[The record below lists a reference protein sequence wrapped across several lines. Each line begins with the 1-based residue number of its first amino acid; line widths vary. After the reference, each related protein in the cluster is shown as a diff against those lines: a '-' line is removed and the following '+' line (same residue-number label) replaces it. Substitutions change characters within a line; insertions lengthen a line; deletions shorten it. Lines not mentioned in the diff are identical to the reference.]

1 MKKFIA
7 AAAIALLTLAGCAED
22 EAEWQFE
29 GAIEVTNAYVR
40 ATDEMS
46 EMMGML
52 MTGAFMD
59 IKNNSDEDVTLVAG
73 TAEIAEVVEI
83 HEVVDGVMRQK
94 EGGVMIPAGGT
105 HMLKPGGD
113 HVMLMDL
120 TGELEPGTEVRFTLE
135 FSNGEIVEVL
145 APVKVVNLEQE
156 HYDESNSDH
165 SGM

>member
-1 MKKFIA
+1 MKKLIA
-7 AAAIALLTLAGCAED
+7 AAAVAILSLAGCAED
-22 EAEWQFE
+22 ESQIQFE

-40 ATDEMS
+40 ATDDMS

-73 TAEIAEVVEI
+73 TAEVAGVVEI
-83 HEVVDGVMRQK
+83 HEVVDGVMRKK

-105 HMLKPGGD
+105 HTLKPGGD

-120 TGELEPGTEVRFTLE
+120 SGQLEAGTEVRFTLE
-135 FSNGEIVEVL
+135 FSNGEVIEVL
-145 APVKVVNLEQE
+145 APVKVVNLDQE
-156 HYDESNSDH
+156 HYDDTNSDH